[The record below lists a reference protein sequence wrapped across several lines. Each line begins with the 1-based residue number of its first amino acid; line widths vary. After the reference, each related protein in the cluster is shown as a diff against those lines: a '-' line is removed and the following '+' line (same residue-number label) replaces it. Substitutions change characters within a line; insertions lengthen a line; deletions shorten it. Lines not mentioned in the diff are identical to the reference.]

1 MDDRR
6 VQRAGKSTLATE
18 MADLLRLPVIHL
30 DEHFWNPGWIET
42 PDDKFDGMVDGNYS
56 RTLHHR
62 LLRAQVVV
70 VLAFPTWLCLWG
82 VFKRAVLFRDQTRP
96 DLPEGCPEQLP
107 DWQFL
112 WWIISYRWRSRPKVL
127 RRIADAPHV
136 NFYRLKNR
144 RAVRQLMEEL
154 SRQSSST

>member
-1 MDDRR
+1 MI
-6 VQRAGKSTLATE
+6 AGCSG
-18 MADLLRLPVIHL
+18 PVSARSRGRWPTPSSPSSIL
-30 DEHFWNPGWIET
+30 DEHFWNPAWIET
-42 PDDKFDGMVDGNYS
+42 PDTEFDGVMDGNYS

-82 VFKRAVLFRDQTRP
+82 VFKRAVLFWDQTQP
-96 DLPEGCPEQLP
+96 DFPEGCAEQLP
-107 DWQFL
+107 GWQFL